1 MCHRAGVKMA
11 SGGADKVV
19 RLWDPD
25 TGQQSGALHGMTE
38 TVTDLA
44 WTCDAKFLLASGAD
58 QAVRMWD
65 VSSGRVRHTL
75 TGHTQKARHLPGQI
89 YRAPLL
95 SSTST
100 HSCKNDCALSGH
112 TYVCVCSL
120 HVIACRPPAVL
131 GTDWCNDRDADHEG
145 QEHRVVTWA
154 LDQKAVG
161 LT

>member
-75 TGHTQKARHLPGQI
+75 TGHTQKARQ
-89 YRAPLL
+89 LL
-95 SSTST
+95 LVPHWHVSVQEQP
-100 HSCKNDCALSGH
+100 CAL
-112 TYVCVCSL
+112 L
-120 HVIACRPPAVL
+120 A
-131 GTDWCNDRDADHEG
+131 
-145 QEHRVVTWA
+145 
-154 LDQKAVG
+154 
-161 LT
+161 